1 MPDLAQKKHKT
12 AKPGAKKAGRVRR
25 RPEDAQALILDAAET
40 IMAKG
45 QGPAALRLQD
55 VAKAAGVSHP
65 TILHHFGSRE
75 GLVRALNL
83 RAFEKLTTTAISGMS
98 QRDSSMD
105 GVSMTF
111 AAYRDGLAQRTVW
124 LLQSADQPQGRPVLF
139 EDVVEKF
146 HQVRKSFARPGV
158 EPDIADTRAVVHL
171 MSVAAFGDAL
181 FGARLRQAGS
191 KEPQARRA
199 FERWFGALI
208 DMFLRAKAN

>member
-1 MPDLAQKKHKT
+1 LAQKKKR
-12 AKPGAKKAGRVRR
+12 AGKPGPPKVARIRR

-45 QGPAALRLQD
+45 GGPAALRLQD

-83 RAFEKLTTTAISGMS
+83 RALSKLTATAISGMS
-98 QRDSSMD
+98 QADSSQG
-105 GVSMTF
+105 GVGRTF
-111 AAYRDGLAQRTVW
+111 AAYRDGVAQRMVW
-124 LLQSADQPQGRPVLF
+124 LIQSADLPGDRPALF

-146 HQVRKSFARPGV
+146 HQVRKSFARPGT
-158 EPDIADTRAVVHL
+158 EPDNADTRAVIHL
-171 MSVAAFGDAL
+171 ITIAAFGDAL
-181 FGARLRQAGS
+181 IGPRLRQAGS
-191 KEPQARRA
+191 KEPQARQA